1 MQSRRLFFM
10 ILTAA
15 FLAELEL
22 TFEKSPPGII
32 RNNRKT
38 PNTANGNTKKDG
50 NQTYMSRLKRK
61 NLAVDFAVPALFR
74 TYLSELMKRPLNSD
88 CQTYNSCYTVRS
100 SLRMRCQPLQRTVC
114 TLLETESREPKSI
127 ETDNSTGAGQL
138 PYKSKRPPSKVLNLG
153 LSKPSKKSNQIVI
166 EIGETDVRTG
176 CGSLA
181 SEEDA
186 AVAFLKMD
194 LSRVVDS
201 WLGAE
206 GGRLR
211 VRLMP
216 ERRAQVPERE
226 DSFSAA
232 IRAADPRLFLQITS
246 RGENQTVE
254 DALPTLS
261 NYWNFTWTLQDD
273 PQFPSERV
281 QSEISCDFEAPCDLE
296 YASTADGSNW
306 RVKTAKDLSEEGN
319 PRVPKEDFSEKWLEG
334 HFLFLNSS
342 GVASPAVLSPWL
354 KSGSELCSFE
364 ASVYLHNGQTG
375 RYTISIIECDKQPRE
390 ILSTERDTTT
400 GWLLLRVMLGRSDTP
415 FRISMEYS
423 GQGTQDTAALD
434 SINTSNC
441 TTGSP
446 PGLQITLQ
454 GKYTCRDGT
463 TMSLGRVCNFQRDC
477 AAEEDE
483 GRMCRDFLLG
493 SYCSFEEGDCGW
505 QALTSASHGTA
516 WGVREGQHEDHQEKR
531 GSCPFTGRA
540 LVLNS
545 SEFVSD
551 EPSVMRS
558 PLFPPPLKN
567 SPCQVWFSVCAE
579 GSLQGALSLW
589 LVENSTREEESRML
603 WGFENSSG
611 AKGWSRLAIPVHGV
625 SDRFWLQFTGSGEP
639 GSAIA
644 IDNISLSLD
653 CFLASNGDLPP
664 KITPVSTS
672 MKNFESTNQNNT
684 TAAPASGHSEGE
696 VLDVTEFPDFQLE
709 DLTLGKRDLVHM
721 FSQSFHL
728 NETETDKSWN
738 FGTCGTTGPV
748 GPTTTQCSN
757 TYRGTSVN
765 VSVGTEGPLRGVQ
778 MWRVPATETYRIMS
792 YGAAGGRSV
801 LIPDRSFGLFL
812 GAHFFLKKDEL
823 LYILVG
829 QQGEDACPNSDTVI
843 NRVCQGE
850 TSVIDN
856 KTQSKKTVEEWAGG
870 GGGGGGA
877 TFIFK
882 MKDGVPVPLL
892 IAGGGGGRGYS
903 GKAEYPMEI
912 LENDTTVQG
921 VNGVSGA
928 AGGGGGWDDKMP
940 VSSGG
945 LPLLMGALGGRSC
958 PQALRKWQ
966 LRGGFGGGG
975 GGCSSGGGGGGYI
988 GGSTGQDDDPHRDG
1002 EDGVSFIN
1010 TEGDLY
1016 LPPLKV
1022 MESHGEVRI
1031 ELALDCSHCQTREC
1045 HLRGEPAEPHCY
1057 CEAGFTLAPDQVSCI
1072 DNDNVKGTINQEMS
1086 RLPLHLVLSVVMS
1099 ALIAALLFTISGI
1112 MFVYRRKHP
1121 ELQSI
1126 QLELQSPE
1134 CKLSKLR
1141 TSTIMTDYNPNY
1153 CFAGKTSS
1161 VNDLKEVSRRNISL
1175 MRGLGHGA
1183 FGEVYEGQ
1191 VFGIPGE
1198 RSPMQVAVKTLPEV
1212 CSEQDELDFLME
1224 ALIISKFN
1232 HQNIV
1237 RCIGVSLQALPRF
1250 ILLELMAGG
1259 DLKSFLRET
1268 RPRLTQPSSLSM
1280 VDLLNVARDIAQ
1292 GCQYLE
1298 ENHFIHRDIAARNCL
1313 LTCKDAGRVAK
1324 IGDFGMARD
1333 IYRAC
1338 YYRKGGRAMLPVKWM
1353 PPEAFMEGI
1362 FTSKTDT
1369 WSFGV
1374 LLWEIF
1380 SLGYMP
1386 YPSRSN
1392 QEVLEFVTSG
1402 GRMDPPKNCP
1412 GPVYR
1417 IMTQTWQHQPEDR
1430 PNFSTIL
1437 ERVDY
1442 CLQDPDVVN
1451 TPLPVEY
1458 GPVPEEEETV
1468 PMRPEDPGN
1477 TPPLLVSPFPERAEE
1492 DQQTA
1497 SYLQPTPPSPLPPLT
1512 RPSILSVLQNSPS
1525 RPPPLQPALQQ
1536 SSGGMAPEEAS
1547 GGHVNLAF
1555 SQTQPPDL
1563 DCRNGKPTNLWNPTY
1578 GSWYLDKQRAQVEG
1592 EGDDHEH
1599 RTAGDITA
1607 QAPPRPPA
1615 VLLEPSALS
1624 QGPPAIPL
1632 FRLRRLPCGN
1642 ISYGYQEQGLP
1653 LDPPPPPLQI
1663 TGRTRTGS
1671 AEEGR
1676 PLLVSKVT
1684 AILQDPPQQSIPT
1697 WDIRLPLTEDVSAT
1711 AL

>member
-1 MQSRRLFFM
+1 MEVPVEGPALTPHSSVVKRSVCKGMFLVLILLFF
-10 ILTAA
+10 L
-15 FLAELEL
+15 
-22 TFEKSPPGII
+22 
-32 RNNRKT
+32 
-38 PNTANGNTKKDG
+38 
-50 NQTYMSRLKRK
+50 
-61 NLAVDFAVPALFR
+61 
-74 TYLSELMKRPLNSD
+74 LS
-88 CQTYNSCYTVRS
+88 
-100 SLRMRCQPLQRTVC
+100 
-114 TLLETESREPKSI
+114 LL
-127 ETDNSTGAGQL
+127 
-138 PYKSKRPPSKVLNLG
+138 
-153 LSKPSKKSNQIVI
+153 
-166 EIGETDVRTG
+166 
-176 CGSLA
+176 GSWA
-181 SEEDA
+181 
-186 AVAFLKMD
+186 
-194 LSRVVDS
+194 
-201 WLGAE
+201 
-206 GGRLR
+206 
-211 VRLMP
+211 
-216 ERRAQVPERE
+216 
-226 DSFSAA
+226 
-232 IRAADPRLFLQITS
+232 
-246 RGENQTVE
+246 
-254 DALPTLS
+254 
-261 NYWNFTWTLQDD
+261 
-273 PQFPSERV
+273 
-281 QSEISCDFEAPCDLE
+281 
-296 YASTADGSNW
+296 
-306 RVKTAKDLSEEGN
+306 
-319 PRVPKEDFSEKWLEG
+319 
-334 HFLFLNSS
+334 
-342 GVASPAVLSPWL
+342 
-354 KSGSELCSFE
+354 
-364 ASVYLHNGQTG
+364 
-375 RYTISIIECDKQPRE
+375 
-390 ILSTERDTTT
+390 
-400 GWLLLRVMLGRSDTP
+400 LLRVMLGRPDTS
-415 FRISMEYS
+415 FRISVEYS

-434 SINTSNC
+434 SIYTSNC

-454 GKYTCRDGT
+454 GKYTCMNGT
-463 TMSLGRVCNFQRDC
+463 AIRLGRVCDFQRDC
-477 AAEEDE
+477 AVGEDE
-483 GRMCRDFLLG
+483 GLMCRDFLLG
-493 SYCSFEEGDCGW
+493 SYCSFEEGGCGW
-505 QALTSASHGTA
+505 QTLTSASNGTA
-516 WGVREGQHEDHQEKR
+516 WGVQEGQQEDRQERK

-540 LVLNS
+540 LVLDS

-551 EPSVMRS
+551 EPSVLRS

-589 LVENSTREEESRML
+589 LVENSTREEESRRL

-611 AKGWSRLAIPVHGV
+611 AEGWSKLAIPVHGV

-639 GSAIA
+639 GSFIA
-644 IDNISLSLD
+644 IDNLSLSLD

-664 KITPVSTS
+664 KITPLSTS
-672 MKNFESTNQNNT
+672 MKNLESTNQTST
-684 TAAPASGHSEGE
+684 TAAPANEHSEGE
-696 VLDVTEFPDFQLE
+696 GLDVTEFPDFQHE
-709 DLTLGKRDLVHM
+709 DT
-721 FSQSFHL
+721 
-728 NETETDKSWN
+728 SWS
-738 FGTCGTTGPV
+738 FGTCGATGPV
-748 GPTTTQCSN
+748 GPTPTQCSN
-757 TYRGTSVN
+757 LYRGTRMN
-765 VSVGTEGPLRGVQ
+765 VSVGTEGSLRGVQ
-778 MWRVPATETYRIMS
+778 MWRVPATDTYKIMS

-801 LIPDRSFGLFL
+801 LIPDRSFGFCL
-812 GAHFFLKKDEL
+812 GAHFFLQKDEL

-829 QQGEDACPNSDTVI
+829 QQGEDACPNSDPVI
-843 NRVCQGE
+843 NRVCLGE

-856 KTQSKKTVEEWAGG
+856 ETQSKKTVEEWAGG

-903 GKAEYPMEI
+903 GKDEYPMES
-912 LENDTTVQG
+912 LENDTAVQG
-921 VNGVSGA
+921 VNGESGA
-928 AGGGGGWDDKMP
+928 AGGGGGWDDKIP

-945 LPLLMGALGGRSC
+945 LPMLRGALGGQSC

-966 LRGGFGGGG
+966 LRGGLGGGG

-988 GGSTGQDDDPHRDG
+988 GGSTAQDDDPDRDG
-1002 EDGVSFIN
+1002 EDGVSFISP
-1010 TEGDLY
+1010 EGDLY

-1022 MESHGEVRI
+1022 MESHGEVGI

-1045 HLRGEPAEPHCY
+1045 HLRGEPAELQCY
-1057 CEAGFTLAPDQVSCI
+1057 CDDGFTLAPDQVSCI
-1072 DNDNVKGTINQEMS
+1072 DNDDIKDTVNQEMS
-1086 RLPLHLVLSVVMS
+1086 RLPMPLVLSVVMS
-1099 ALIAALLFTISGI
+1099 AVIAALLLTISGI

-1153 CFAGKTSS
+1153 CFAGKTTS
-1161 VNDLKEVSRRNISL
+1161 VNDLKEVPRRNISL

-1198 RSPMQVAVKTLPEV
+1198 PSPMQVAVKTLPEV

-1224 ALIISKFN
+1224 ALIISKFS

-1259 DLKSFLRET
+1259 DLKSFLRKT
-1268 RPRLTQPSSLSM
+1268 RPRLSQPSSLSM
-1280 VDLLNVARDIAQ
+1280 VDLLSVARDIAQ

-1313 LTCKDAGRVAK
+1313 LTCKGAGRVAK

-1333 IYRAC
+1333 IYRSC
-1338 YYRKGGRAMLPVKWM
+1338 YYRKGGCAMLPVKWM

-1458 GPVPEEEETV
+1458 GPAPEEEEAV
-1468 PMRPEDPGN
+1468 PMRPKDPSS
-1477 TPPLLVSPFPERAEE
+1477 TPLLLVSPLPEE
-1492 DQQTA
+1492 DKLNA
-1497 SYLQPTPPSPLPPLT
+1497 SNLQPTPPPPPVPPA
-1512 RPSILSVLQNSPS
+1512 RPSILSVPQNSPGH
-1525 RPPPLQPALQQ
+1525 PPCLRPALQQ
-1536 SSGGMAPEEAS
+1536 SSGGAPPEEAS

-1555 SQTQPPDL
+1555 SQKQPPEL

-1578 GSWYLDKQRAQVEG
+1578 GSWYLDKQRAQTKG
-1592 EGDDHEH
+1592 EGGER
-1599 RTAGDITA
+1599 RTAGDTAA
-1607 QAPPRPPA
+1607 QAAPQPPPA
-1615 VLLEPSALS
+1615 VLLEPSTLL
-1624 QGPPAIPL
+1624 QGTPAVPL
-1632 FRLRRLPCGN
+1632 FKLRRFPCGT
-1642 ISYGYQEQGLP
+1642 ISYRYQEQGLP
-1653 LDPPPPPLQI
+1653 LDPLPPPLQK
-1663 TGRTRTGS
+1663 TGPARTGS
-1671 AEEGR
+1671 AGKGR

-1684 AILQDPPQQSIPT
+1684 AIQQDPPRQDPSRQSIPT
-1697 WDIRLPLTEDVSAT
+1697 WDPSLPLTEDVSAT
-1711 AL
+1711 GTPAVPLFKLRRFPCGTISYRYQEQGLPLDPLPPPLQKTGPARTGSAGKGRPLLVSKVTAIQQDPPRQDPSRQSIPTWDPSLPLTEDVSATVL

>member
-1 MQSRRLFFM
+1 M
-10 ILTAA
+10 A
-15 FLAELEL
+15 
-22 TFEKSPPGII
+22 
-32 RNNRKT
+32 
-38 PNTANGNTKKDG
+38 D
-50 NQTYMSRLKRK
+50 
-61 NLAVDFAVPALFR
+61 
-74 TYLSELMKRPLNSD
+74 
-88 CQTYNSCYTVRS
+88 
-100 SLRMRCQPLQRTVC
+100 
-114 TLLETESREPKSI
+114 ESI
-127 ETDNSTGAGQL
+127 W
-138 PYKSKRPPSKVLNLG
+138 KV
-153 LSKPSKKSNQIVI
+153 
-166 EIGETDVRTG
+166 T
-176 CGSLA
+176 
-181 SEEDA
+181 
-186 AVAFLKMD
+186 
-194 LSRVVDS
+194 
-201 WLGAE
+201 
-206 GGRLR
+206 
-211 VRLMP
+211 
-216 ERRAQVPERE
+216 
-226 DSFSAA
+226 
-232 IRAADPRLFLQITS
+232 
-246 RGENQTVE
+246 
-254 DALPTLS
+254 
-261 NYWNFTWTLQDD
+261 
-273 PQFPSERV
+273 
-281 QSEISCDFEAPCDLE
+281 
-296 YASTADGSNW
+296 
-306 RVKTAKDLSEEGN
+306 TAKDLSEESN

-354 KSGSELCSFE
+354 KSSSGLCAFE
-364 ASVYLHNGQTG
+364 ASVYLHSGQTG
-375 RYTISIIECDKQPRE
+375 RYTISIIENDKQPRE

-400 GWLLLRVMLGRSDTP
+400 GWALLRVMLGRSDTP
-415 FRISMEYS
+415 FRISMEYT

-434 SINTSNC
+434 SIYTSSC

-463 TMSLGRVCNFQRDC
+463 TISLDRVCNFQRDC
-477 AAEEDE
+477 VAEEDE
-483 GRMCRDFLLG
+483 GPMCRDFLLG
-493 SYCSFEEGDCGW
+493 SYCSFEEGGCGW
-505 QALTSASHGTA
+505 QALTSTSERTA
-516 WGVREGQHEDHQEKR
+516 WGVQEGQHEDRQEKK

-603 WGFENSSG
+603 WGSSG
-611 AKGWSRLAIPVHGV
+611 VKGWSRLAIPVHGV
-625 SDRFWLQFTGSGEP
+625 SDRFWLLFSGSGEP

-672 MKNFESTNQNNT
+672 MKNFESTNQDST
-684 TAAPASGHSEGE
+684 TAAPANGHSEGE
-696 VLDVTEFPDFQLE
+696 VLDITEFPDLQPE
-709 DLTLGKRDLVHM
+709 DT
-721 FSQSFHL
+721 
-728 NETETDKSWN
+728 SWN
-738 FGTCGTTGPV
+738 FGTCGATGPV

-757 TYRGTSVN
+757 SYRGTNVN

-812 GAHFFLKKDEL
+812 GAHFFLQKDEL

-843 NRVCQGE
+843 YRVCQGE

-856 KTQSKKTVEEWAGG
+856 MNQSKKTVEEWVGG

-877 TFIFK
+877 TYIFK

-945 LPLLMGALGGRSC
+945 LPRVRGALGGKSC
-958 PQALRKWQ
+958 PHALRKWQ

-975 GGCSSGGGGGGYI
+975 GGCSSGG
-988 GGSTGQDDDPHRDG
+988 STAQDDDPHRDG

-1031 ELALDCSHCQTREC
+1031 ELAVDCSHCQTREC
-1045 HLRGEPAEPHCY
+1045 HLRGEPAEPQCY

-1072 DNDNVKGTINQEMS
+1072 DNDNVKGTVNQEMS
-1086 RLPLHLVLSVVMS
+1086 QLPMHLVLSVVMS
-1099 ALIAALLFTISGI
+1099 ALIAALLLAISCI

-1153 CFAGKTSS
+1153 CFAGKTTS

-1333 IYRAC
+1333 IYRAS

-1380 SLGYMP
+1380 SLGYIP

-1458 GPVPEEEETV
+1458 GPAPEEEETV
-1468 PMRPEDPGN
+1468 PMRPEDPSSN
-1477 TPPLLVSPFPERAEE
+1477 PPLLGSPLPEQAEE
-1492 DQQTA
+1492 DEQTA
-1497 SYLQPTPPSPLPPLT
+1497 YYLQPTPQHPIGSPPPSPLSPPSPPPLTPLT
-1512 RPSILSVLQNSPS
+1512 RPSILPVLQNSPS
-1525 RPPPLQPALQQ
+1525 RPPRLQPALQQ

-1555 SQTQPPDL
+1555 SQTQPPEL
-1563 DCRNGKPTNLWNPTY
+1563 DCRNGKHTNLWNPTY
-1578 GSWYLDKQRAQVEG
+1578 RSWYLDKQRAQAKG

-1599 RTAGDITA
+1599 RTAGDVMA

-1632 FRLRRLPCGN
+1632 FRLQRLPCGTF
-1642 ISYGYQEQGLP
+1642 SCGYQKQGLP
-1653 LDPPPPPLQI
+1653 LDPSLPPLQI
-1663 TGRTRTGS
+1663 TGPTRTVS

-1684 AILQDPPQQSIPT
+1684 AILQDPPQQSIPS
-1697 WDIRLPLTEDVSAT
+1697 WDPRLPLTEDVSAT